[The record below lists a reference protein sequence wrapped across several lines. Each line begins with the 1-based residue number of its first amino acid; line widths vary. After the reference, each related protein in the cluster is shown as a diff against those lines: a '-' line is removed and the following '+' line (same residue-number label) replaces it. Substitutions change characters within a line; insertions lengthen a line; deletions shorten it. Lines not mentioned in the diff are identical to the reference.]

1 MSSESFYNQ
10 ELPPLTRST
19 TTHGRHH
26 SSPHVYYATPN
37 KLKPEWAASSAK
49 GIPSFVN
56 LLTDN
61 EQDWF
66 NHKDYTASR
75 SSDLDGS
82 CSSSSKHSYRRTF
95 RSTSP
100 VKKSSI
106 ALKKSHSPPPPL
118 PPQVPEKRFIMP
130 FMHKIKR
137 KLSLGSSNYTNA
149 HPKPR
154 RSSTISSTNG
164 LADYQGYANQKKHRS
179 FTYSPPPP
187 PRTSSLAASSVPAV
201 PPLPAVPKL
210 QQMNTRSS
218 SLKQNIAPVRKSSLK
233 KPSNQVNLSRKL
245 STAEYAK
252 NISHDLA
259 LIEKD
264 IRALEI
270 QRDRHSSLLVAA
282 ENKAKLLQLK
292 DNSKGSSR
300 KSEDKQAVIGRKRGK
315 TLPGSL
321 ATPPP
326 SLTLNLPPMTLNP
339 IQLTIP
345 TNIQS
350 KKPTPRQST
359 STTTHSINQQ
369 NRLKLSAL
377 TDQAASDSFFKSS
390 KISTSD
396 PALHKKNPIPTTH
409 SHPTNSNQS
418 SIQSNYSSSSSSN
431 QHNDSIEALYAK
443 TASLSVEPSKERGAT
458 RSPKSVQTSLKYYSQ
473 YLSDYER
480 QIEIHNYNEIYFVGP
495 HAQTKHGTCT
505 SELNYGFDEHGNY
518 KIVIQDH
525 LAYRYEML
533 DLLGRGS
540 FGQVV
545 KCYDHKTGNRVA
557 IKLIRNKKRFHAQGL
572 TEINILKKLIEWDS
586 EDQHHT
592 IRMVD
597 YFHFRNHLCI
607 AFECLSMNLYEFI
620 KSNHFRGFS
629 LQLIQKMTIQILQ
642 SLSMLANHDVI
653 HCDLKPENIML
664 KHPAKSAIKSQKS
677 YPWSLYHKSID
688 MWSVGCI
695 AAELYTGMPLFPGE
709 NEQEQLSGIMEV
721 MGLPDKYLIEHV
733 LGQPRIV
740 PNSKGKK
747 RIPGSRPL
755 RQALKCNDEV
765 FISFVEQCLSW
776 DPSKRLTPQ
785 EALKHDWIVG
795 RRHTSNSSSSVY
807 SRLARPS
814 FR

>member
-1 MSSESFYNQ
+1 
-10 ELPPLTRST
+10 
-19 TTHGRHH
+19 
-26 SSPHVYYATPN
+26 
-37 KLKPEWAASSAK
+37 
-49 GIPSFVN
+49 
-56 LLTDN
+56 
-61 EQDWF
+61 
-66 NHKDYTASR
+66 
-75 SSDLDGS
+75 
-82 CSSSSKHSYRRTF
+82 
-95 RSTSP
+95 
-100 VKKSSI
+100 
-106 ALKKSHSPPPPL
+106 
-118 PPQVPEKRFIMP
+118 
-130 FMHKIKR
+130 
-137 KLSLGSSNYTNA
+137 
-149 HPKPR
+149 
-154 RSSTISSTNG
+154 
-164 LADYQGYANQKKHRS
+164 
-179 FTYSPPPP
+179 
-187 PRTSSLAASSVPAV
+187 
-201 PPLPAVPKL
+201 
-210 QQMNTRSS
+210 
-218 SLKQNIAPVRKSSLK
+218 
-233 KPSNQVNLSRKL
+233 
-245 STAEYAK
+245 
-252 NISHDLA
+252 
-259 LIEKD
+259 
-264 IRALEI
+264 
-270 QRDRHSSLLVAA
+270 
-282 ENKAKLLQLK
+282 
-292 DNSKGSSR
+292 
-300 KSEDKQAVIGRKRGK
+300 
-315 TLPGSL
+315 
-321 ATPPP
+321 
-326 SLTLNLPPMTLNP
+326 MTLNP

-359 STTTHSINQQ
+359 STTPSISK

-396 PALHKKNPIPTTH
+396 PALHVNPKDKKKKNPIPTTH

-505 SELNYGFDEHGNY
+505 SELNYGFDDEHGNY

-664 KHPAKSAIKSQKS
+664 KHPAKSAIKVIDFGSSCLESERVYTYIQS
-677 YPWSLYHKSID
+677 RFYRSPEVILGLSYHKSID

-709 NEQEQLSGIMEV
+709 NEQEQLSCIMEV
-721 MGLPDKYLIEHV
+721 MGLPDKYLIERCSRRHLFFDV

-807 SRLARPS
+807 SRLARATS